1 MDIGK
6 IQELK
11 KRYSEVDAK
20 IIKTDA
26 TAKVVLKNVSDILK
40 KYGIEN
46 IKEYN
51 KIFELRDKKSLE
63 AEELYSKVNNYLKDS
78 SSKLSEIE
86 SIINS

>member
-1 MDIGK
+1 MDIRD

-26 TAKVVLKNVSDILK
+26 IAKAVLKNVSDILK
-40 KYGIEN
+40 KYNIEN

-51 KIFELRDKKSLE
+51 KIFELRDKKSIE
-63 AEELYSKVNNYLKDS
+63 AEKLYNKVDSYVKDS
-78 SSKLSEIE
+78 SSKLFEIE
-86 SIINS
+86 SVINS